1 MPNNADLWK
10 KFRRV
15 CRLLASGAGFV
26 SVGQTFVLGGQATQW
41 RCASRGSLPRAVQ
54 PMPAA
59 PVDARACWSFAEWVT
74 ASAMALLAG
83 KPSLPLSVGWPRRDS
98 AEGGTCVIFGG
109 GYPLGW
115 RTPRDPR

>member
-1 MPNNADLWK
+1 MLICRRSSGGCADCLPPV
-10 KFRRV
+10 RV
-15 CRLLASGAGFV
+15 LFLSAKHLFLAAKPRSGGV
-26 SVGQTFVLGGQATQW
+26 
-41 RCASRGSLPRAVQ
+41 RAVGVFRALCNQ
-54 PMPAA
+54 PPAA
-59 PVDARACWSFAEWVT
+59 PLMEACWSFAEWVT